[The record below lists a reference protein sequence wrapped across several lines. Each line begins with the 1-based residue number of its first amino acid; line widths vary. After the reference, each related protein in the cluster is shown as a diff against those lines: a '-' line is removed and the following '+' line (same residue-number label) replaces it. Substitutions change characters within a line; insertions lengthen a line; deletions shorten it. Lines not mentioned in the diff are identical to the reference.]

1 MGWFDEQ
8 IRERKNHDDDV
19 FSDSV
24 RELRGAVVGE
34 NISLAL
40 NDASIVTQNAID
52 EILKYY
58 HVKARDKYENV
69 TDMNERLD
77 YMLRP
82 FGIMRRS
89 VKLSEGWYKDAV
101 GAMLGRFKTGES
113 VALIPSGM
121 SGYYYNDPQTGVKT
135 SVNRKNE
142 KLFDGE
148 ALCFYKPLPLKKIG
162 IPDLMRYI
170 VQTLSISDVVFVIV
184 LMFIVTLIGLIM
196 PKLNNLLIAEVLPS
210 GSTRVLV
217 AMGLFMAGVL
227 ISSTLIEAVKSL
239 FMARIDTK
247 LSVSVEAASMM
258 RVLSM
263 SADFFR
269 KYSSGELATRSNYIS
284 TLCDMLVS
292 SVLSTGLTSL
302 FSLIYIFQIFG
313 FAASLVV
320 PSLCITLVTIVFSL
334 VSTLVQMKR
343 SKIMMENGSRLNGLC
358 YALI

>member
-1 MGWFDEQ
+1 
-8 IRERKNHDDDV
+8 
-19 FSDSV
+19 
-24 RELRGAVVGE
+24 
-34 NISLAL
+34 
-40 NDASIVTQNAID
+40 
-52 EILKYY
+52 
-58 HVKARDKYENV
+58 
-69 TDMNERLD
+69 
-77 YMLRP
+77 
-82 FGIMRRS
+82 
-89 VKLSEGWYKDAV
+89 
-101 GAMLGRFKTGES
+101 
-113 VALIPSGM
+113 
-121 SGYYYNDPQTGVKT
+121 
-135 SVNRKNE
+135 
-142 KLFDGE
+142 
-148 ALCFYKPLPLKKIG
+148 
-162 IPDLMRYI
+162 
-170 VQTLSISDVVFVIV
+170 
-184 LMFIVTLIGLIM
+184 
-196 PKLNNLLIAEVLPS
+196 
-210 GSTRVLV
+210 
-217 AMGLFMAGVL
+217 
-227 ISSTLIEAVKSL
+227 
-239 FMARIDTK
+239 MARIDTK